1 MDTTKYLQRLNYS
14 GPTEPTAETLRQ
26 LQLAH
31 LQTVPFENLSIHSG
45 EPIVL
50 NDQALF
56 EKIVERHR
64 GGFCYELN
72 GLFASLLRQLGFK
85 VTMLSARVANSAG
98 EFGPEF
104 DHMTLVVTAADK
116 PDERWLADVGF
127 GDSFNEP
134 LLLDVRTTQQQVA
147 RSYRIDAREDH
158 LMLLQKENDGDWV
171 PQYRFMLKPHEYAD
185 YAEMCHYHQ
194 TSPES
199 HFTKATVCT
208 RITSEGRITLSGL
221 RFIST
226 RLGVR
231 DEREVTDVVEFHKI
245 LREQFGIELAH
256 QLMLSGNKSQR

>member
-1 MDTTKYLQRLNYS
+1 MDTARYLQRLNYS

-31 LQTVPFENLSIHSG
+31 LARVPFENLSIHSS
-45 EPIVL
+45 EPIIL
-50 NDQALF
+50 NDRALF
-56 EKIVERHR
+56 EKIVERQR

-85 VTMLSARVANSAG
+85 VTMLSARVANAAG

-104 DHMTLVVTAADK
+104 DHMTLLVTT
-116 PDERWLADVGF
+116 PDAPEKRWLADVGF

-134 LLLDVRTTQQQVA
+134 LLLDVRTAQPQGA

-158 LMLLQKENDGDWV
+158 LILLQQENDGDWV
-171 PQYRFMLKPHEYAD
+171 TQYRFTLEPHEYAD

-199 HFTKATVCT
+199 HFTKAPVCT
-208 RITSEGRITLSGL
+208 RITPDGRITLSGK

-226 RLGVR
+226 TAGVR
-231 DEREVTDVVEFHKI
+231 EEREVINQTEFDRI
-245 LREQFGIELAH
+245 LREQFGIELSKQMNAF
-256 QLMLSGNKSQR
+256 QK